1 MEFFR
6 FCDKIVSTHNQLCII
21 EVRDIINDDYYYDY
35 YQSDDDYEE
44 QTKTSN
50 SNDLEKDY
58 PTKISGK
65 NKKQKATLD
74 SSGDTFLSAM
84 SLPPHFLSF
93 FLALRQNLDKNQNLD
108 K

>member
-1 MEFFR
+1 MN
-6 FCDKIVSTHNQLCII
+6 CHNIGHPNKHVSTHNQLCII

-65 NKKQKATLD
+65 KI
-74 SSGDTFLSAM
+74 
-84 SLPPHFLSF
+84 
-93 FLALRQNLDKNQNLD
+93 
-108 K
+108 

>member
-1 MEFFR
+1 MNSWFR
-6 FCDKIVSTHNQLCII
+6 FFDVTNRLKIVSTHNQLCII

-44 QTKTSN
+44 QTKISN

-65 NKKQKATLD
+65 KIKSKKQHWTLV
-74 SSGDTFLSAM
+74 AI
-84 SLPPHFLSF
+84 HF
-93 FLALRQNLDKNQNLD
+93 FLYFNKMRIF
-108 K
+108 

>member
-1 MEFFR
+1 MASNISSKSVLGILDSGALLAKKSEKQFYFLLLELFR
-6 FCDKIVSTHNQLCII
+6 FCDKIVSKHNQLCII

-44 QTKTSN
+44 QTKISN

-65 NKKQKATLD
+65 KI
-74 SSGDTFLSAM
+74 
-84 SLPPHFLSF
+84 
-93 FLALRQNLDKNQNLD
+93 
-108 K
+108 

>member
-1 MEFFR
+1 MASNISSKSVLGILDSGALLAKKSEKKISFLLLEFFR
-6 FCDKIVSTHNQLCII
+6 FCDKIVSKHNQLCII

-44 QTKTSN
+44 QTKISN

-65 NKKQKATLD
+65 KI
-74 SSGDTFLSAM
+74 
-84 SLPPHFLSF
+84 
-93 FLALRQNLDKNQNLD
+93 
-108 K
+108 

>member
-1 MEFFR
+1 MKFFR
-6 FCDKIVSTHNQLCII
+6 FCDKIVSSHNQVCII

-44 QTKTSN
+44 QTKISN

-65 NKKQKATLD
+65 KIKKQIVTLD
-74 SSGDTFLSAM
+74 SMGNTFFDRQIHTTDML
-84 SLPPHFLSF
+84 FL
-93 FLALRQNLDKNQNLD
+93 FLLGIQVRIQVR
-108 K
+108 